1 VLPVTDDTIR
11 LFLHVLGATVWVGGQ
26 IALLVIIPV
35 LRPKG
40 RETIREVAARF
51 QAAAWVA
58 YLLLVVTGIWNLLVL
73 HLGSQ
78 SGAWLV
84 TLMVKLTFVA
94 ITGLAAGIHVLFAA
108 PRVRRAETD
117 AERRRWAAMSGSLEA
132 VSSLFALASLF
143 VGVMLKG

>member
-1 VLPVTDDTIR
+1 MLPVTDDTIR

-35 LRPKG
+35 LRPRG
-40 RETIREVAARF
+40 RDAIRDVANRF

-58 YLLLVVTGIWNLLVL
+58 YALLVGTGIWNLLVL
-73 HLGSQ
+73 HMGSQ

-84 TLMVKLTFVA
+84 TIAVKLAFVA
-94 ITGLAAGIHVLFAA
+94 ITGTAAAVHVLWAA
-108 PRVRRAETD
+108 PKVRRADTD
-117 AERRRWAAMSGSLEA
+117 AERRRWAALSGSLEA

>member
-1 VLPVTDDTIR
+1 MLPVSDDTIR

-35 LRPKG
+35 LRPRG
-40 RETIREVAARF
+40 RDAIRDVATRF

-58 YLLLVVTGIWNLLVL
+58 YLLLVGTGVWNLLVL
-73 HLGSQ
+73 RIGSQ
-78 SGAWLV
+78 TGPWLT
-84 TLMVKLTFVA
+84 TLVVKLTFVA

-108 PRVRRAETD
+108 PRVRRAQTD
-117 AERRRWAAMSGSLEA
+117 AERRRWAATSGSLEA
-132 VSSLFALASLF
+132 ISSLFALASLF